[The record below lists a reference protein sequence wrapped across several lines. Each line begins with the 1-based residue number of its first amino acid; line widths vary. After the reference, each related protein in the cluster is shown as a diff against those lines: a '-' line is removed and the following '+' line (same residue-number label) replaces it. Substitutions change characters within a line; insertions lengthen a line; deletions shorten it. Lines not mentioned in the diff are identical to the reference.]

1 MNHPGEIAELAAIGQ
16 PTVALVNNAQRE
28 HQEFMH
34 TVEAVARENGSVLLA
49 LPADGVAVFPAGDTY
64 TPLWRELA
72 GARQCLLFGESGDG
86 AHIHARDALWLGD
99 AWQFT
104 LATPEGEAPVRLHIA
119 GRHNVR
125 NALAAAACA
134 QAAGVPLA
142 DIARGLS
149 VFEPVQGRSRAL
161 GVSVQGR
168 TVTVID
174 DSYNANPDS
183 VAAAIEVLRELPAPQ
198 LLVLGDMGEVGDQ
211 GPQFHAEAGALARS
225 LGIARL
231 FTLGAQSTS
240 AATAF
245 GAGARHF
252 EDMASLQQAACAA
265 LPEVGSILVKGSRF
279 MKMEQVVQAV
289 EAAGKDDGCKKE
301 AACC

>member
-1 MNHPGEIAELAAIGQ
+1 MCI
-16 PTVALVNNAQRE
+16 
-28 HQEFMH
+28 
-34 TVEAVARENGSVLLA
+34 
-49 LPADGVAVFPAGDTY
+49 
-64 TPLWRELA
+64 
-72 GARQCLLFGESGDG
+72 
-86 AHIHARDALWLGD
+86 RDS
-99 AWQFT
+99 
-104 LATPEGEAPVRLHIA
+104 
-119 GRHNVR
+119 VR

>member
-1 MNHPGEIAELAAIGQ
+1 
-16 PTVALVNNAQRE
+16 
-28 HQEFMH
+28 
-34 TVEAVARENGSVLLA
+34 
-49 LPADGVAVFPAGDTY
+49 
-64 TPLWRELA
+64 
-72 GARQCLLFGESGDG
+72 
-86 AHIHARDALWLGD
+86 
-99 AWQFT
+99 
-104 LATPEGEAPVRLHIA
+104 
-119 GRHNVR
+119 
-125 NALAAAACA
+125 
-134 QAAGVPLA
+134 
-142 DIARGLS
+142 
-149 VFEPVQGRSRAL
+149 
-161 GVSVQGR
+161 
-168 TVTVID
+168 
-174 DSYNANPDS
+174 
-183 VAAAIEVLRELPAPQ
+183 
-198 LLVLGDMGEVGDQ
+198 MGEVGDQ